1 MHKIRNVDFSIS
13 LDLDMTK
20 HTNSVLCSCRSRI
33 QKRGLG
39 RFVTE

>member
-20 HTNSVLCSCRSRI
+20 HTNSVQDPAGAESRSE
-33 QKRGLG
+33 GWEDL
-39 RFVTE
+39 